1 MKKIKL
7 GDVLDVRRGTSLAG
21 EYYSEQGNL
30 IRLTLGNFNYPRGGF
45 QDNTSKKNIY
55 FVGSVNP
62 AFILKAG
69 DIITPLTE
77 QVSGLLG
84 ETATIPES
92 DKYVQ
97 SGDIG
102 LVIPDETKIDKR
114 FAYYLVSSPVVRKQ
128 LDAAAQQ
135 TKIRH
140 TSPDAIKAC
149 EAWIPENIST
159 QRNIGKILD
168 ALDEKIALNKKIN
181 ATLEAMTKTL
191 YDYWFVQFDFP
202 DENGKPY
209 KTSGGKMIYSSE
221 LGRDI
226 PASWERGKLSKLI
239 KSVTTGLNPRDNF
252 ILNTSGNIKY
262 VTVKNLTLE
271 GRIDFSNCDCVNED
285 ARNLI
290 HERSN
295 ISKGDVLFASISPL
309 GRCFLIQED
318 PCNWEINESVFS
330 IRPSNFTTSEFLYMY
345 LKSNSFV
352 KLASSSSTGSIFKGI
367 RINTLMETPTII
379 PPKNISEQFK
389 SKLFKLLSKLNQS
402 NKESHRLA
410 ALRDWLL
417 PMLMNGQVNFK
428 EI

>member
-7 GDVLDVRRGTSLAG
+7 GDVLDVRRGASLAG

-92 DKYVQ
+92 GKYVQ

-102 LVIPDETKIDKR
+102 LVIPDEKKIDKR
-114 FAYYLVSSPVVRKQ
+114 FAYYLVSSPIVRKQ

-149 EAWIPENIST
+149 ETWIHENISA
-159 QRNIGKILD
+159 QRNIGKFLD
-168 ALDEKIALNKKIN
+168 TLDNKIALNKKIN
-181 ATLEAMTKTL
+181 AALEAIAKTL
-191 YDYWFVQFDFP
+191 YD
-202 DENGKPY
+202 
-209 KTSGGKMIYSSE
+209 KTSGGKMIYNSE
-221 LGRDI
+221 LDREIPVDWEIGR
-226 PASWERGKLSKLI
+226 LSKLI

-252 ILNTSGNIKY
+252 ILNAGGNIKY
-262 VTVKNLTLE
+262 VTVKNLTLD
-271 GRIDFSNCDCVNED
+271 GRIDFSNCDYIDEN
-285 ARNLI
+285 AKNLI

-295 ISKGDVLFASISPL
+295 ISKGDILFASISPL
-309 GRCFLIQED
+309 GRCFLIQKET
-318 PCNWEINESVFS
+318 CNWEINESVFS

-345 LKSNSFV
+345 LKSNQFV

-367 RINTLMETPTII
+367 RINTLMDTPTII
-379 PPKNISEQFK
+379 PTKNISEQFK
-389 SKLFKLLSKLNQS
+389 CKLSKLLSKLNQS
-402 NKESHRLA
+402 NEENSRLA
-410 ALRDWLL
+410 ELRDWLL
-417 PMLMNGQVNFK
+417 PMLMNGQVDFK
-428 EI
+428 ER